1 MNIPKEQ
8 FVEQVKKLLKY
19 MMESLSL
26 KSPPSKLILK
36 NNKENADKEWGYTG
50 NYNPGDKSITLFITD
65 RHHVDILRTFAHEV
79 IHHWQNENGNLIVGN
94 KQSSGPDTENPQ
106 YAQKDSHLRKMEKQA
121 YLLGNMIFRD
131 FEDME
136 RYGKTDIVK
145 ENVDPRFDRWVGSM
159 VNHVEESLAEMGVSK
174 TDTGNAYDIIKTNFR
189 ANAPS
194 QELFDRACKEAI
206 VILTK
211 TGVIK

>member
-1 MNIPKEQ
+1 
-8 FVEQVKKLLKY
+8 
-19 MMESLSL
+19 
-26 KSPPSKLILK
+26 
-36 NNKENADKEWGYTG
+36 
-50 NYNPGDKSITLFITD
+50 
-65 RHHVDILRTFAHEV
+65 
-79 IHHWQNENGNLIVGN
+79 
-94 KQSSGPDTENPQ
+94 
-106 YAQKDSHLRKMEKQA
+106 MEKQA

-145 ENVDPRFDRWVGSM
+145 ENVDPRFNRWVGSM
-159 VNHVEESLAEMGVSK
+159 VNHVEESLAEMGASK

-211 TGVIK
+211 TGVVK